1 MARERTAADRVGRSL
16 MDRRSYLKL
25 AGAAIASVVAAGAAG
40 TASAEK
46 RHDTVV
52 DMVEAGADPT
62 GTTPIDAVLER
73 VAGDDTL
80 LVFPD
85 GDYLLTA
92 FRRDGL
98 SNFGATAAA
107 ASLVAPAGTRGD
119 WIRLRGGRDHA
130 LSGLTFDLSGA
141 DDARVEL
148 RPDDGLSLRR
158 NAVTGWHAPTPHAG
172 SLVVGL
178 RDDDARGTVRD
189 LRFDGSVARGSP
201 TTELVADDGNAG
213 RYRLAVD
220 GTLDGGAGRES
231 DVVADGPE
239 REFAGGIDRLDL
251 AGPATV
257 RCRPTR

>member
-1 MARERTAADRVGRSL
+1 MARERTAADREGRSL

-40 TASAEK
+40 KASAEK

-62 GTTPIDAVLER
+62 GATPIDSVLER

-85 GDYLLTA
+85 GDYLLTS
-92 FRRDGL
+92 FRHDDL
-98 SNFGATAAA
+98 SNFGVTADA
-107 ASLVAPAGTRGD
+107 ASLVAPVGTQGD

-130 LSGLTFDLSGA
+130 VHGLTFDLSGS
-141 DDARVEL
+141 DDARIEL

-158 NAVTGWHAPTPHAG
+158 TAVTGWHAPTPHAG
-172 SLVVGL
+172 SLAVGL
-178 RDDDARGTVRD
+178 RGDDARGTVRD
-189 LRFDGSVARGSP
+189 LRFDGSTARGSP
-201 TTELVADDGNAG
+201 TTELVADDEDTG

-220 GTLDGGAGRES
+220 GTLDGEADRASG
-231 DVVADGPE
+231 VVAGGPGH
-239 REFAGGIDRLDL
+239 EFSGDVGRLDL
-251 AGPATV
+251 VGPTTV

>member
-1 MARERTAADRVGRSL
+1 MARDRTAGDRDGRSL

-25 AGAAIASVVAAGAAG
+25 AGAAVASVVAAGAAG

-62 GTTPIDAVLER
+62 GTTFIDPVLER
-73 VAGDDTL
+73 VAGDDTR

-85 GDYLLTA
+85 GDYLLA
-92 FRRDGL
+92 SFRRDDL
-98 SNFGATAAA
+98 SNFGVTADA
-107 ASLVAPAGTRGD
+107 ASLVAPAGARGD

-130 LSGLTFDLSGA
+130 FSGLTFDLSRS

-158 NAVTGWHAPTPHAG
+158 TAVTGWHAPTPHAG

-178 RDDDARGTVRD
+178 RNDDARGTVRD
-189 LRFDGSVARGSP
+189 LRFGGSTVRGSP
-201 TTELVADDGNAG
+201 STELVATPANAG
-213 RYRLAVD
+213 GHRLAVD
-220 GTLDGGAGRES
+220 GTLDGGADERHRTFSG
-231 DVVADGPE
+231 DV
-239 REFAGGIDRLDL
+239 DRLDL
-251 AGPATV
+251 AGRTSV